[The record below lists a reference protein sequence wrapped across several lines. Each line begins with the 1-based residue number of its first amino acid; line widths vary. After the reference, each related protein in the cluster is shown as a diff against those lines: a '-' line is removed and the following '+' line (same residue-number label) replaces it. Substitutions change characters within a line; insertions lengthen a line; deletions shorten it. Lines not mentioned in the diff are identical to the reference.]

1 MKASEPTQGVGKQ
14 LKAQT
19 ALVSKVLLFVI
30 LIVILRLVGA
40 SINTTVIIAT
50 LVAVFGPELLPW
62 ESILI
67 SRRASPTDPERPAIA
82 SPAPAPPASAE
93 APGAALASS
102 PGQAAA
108 PATQGRRVAR

>member
-1 MKASEPTQGVGKQ
+1 VKASEPTQSVGKQ

-19 ALVSKVLLFVI
+19 ALASKVLLFVI

-40 SINTTVIIAT
+40 TISTTVVIAT
-50 LVAVFGPELLPW
+50 LVAVFGPGLLPW

-67 SRRASPTDPERPAIA
+67 SRRASPADPEHPAIA
-82 SPAPAPPASAE
+82 GPLASAE
-93 APGAALASS
+93 ASSVALASS

-108 PATQGRRVAR
+108 PGAQGRRVAR